1 MPRLSNWFIRAA
13 LIYLAAGFTL
23 GALLLANKG
32 IPFDAG
38 LWQSLPAHMEFLL
51 MGWTVQ
57 LALGVA
63 FWILPRLGGSAPRG
77 NERLVLLSFV
87 LINLGIWL
95 VAAQSLVSLQWLTLL
110 GRTFET
116 AGVVAFVAGAWARI
130 KPFGV

>member
-1 MPRLSNWFIRAA
+1 
-13 LIYLAAGFTL
+13 
-23 GALLLANKG
+23 
-32 IPFDAG
+32 
-38 LWQSLPAHMEFLL
+38 
-51 MGWTVQ
+51 
-57 LALGVA
+57 
-63 FWILPRLGGSAPRG
+63 
-77 NERLVLLSFV
+77 LVVLSFV